1 MKVLVL
7 SIVAAAML
15 ALYACGGEE
24 PPGPPPLPAP
34 TNTPDA
40 QATEVADAQAT
51 AEASEAATVVAAS
64 VQATVESQAVPTDTP
79 VPPTNTPEPEPTPV
93 PPTSTPVP
101 EPTPVPPTN
110 TPEPEPTPVPPTS
123 TPVPEPTPVPP
134 TNTPEPEPTPVPP
147 TSTPAPPPTPEPTP
161 TETPILVGLSW
172 DRSVPIGEAH
182 HLRNTAGLTLRVR
195 DERVRWS
202 QDSWELID
210 DEDPL
215 NNPPPRDFEYLLI
228 DIQVRNGGSDASA
241 YDAAA
246 RLTVEGE
253 PPNGKVYKWSGAN
266 HCGGIPRTIIPRDFE
281 KARHND
287 EYGRRGN
294 ICFVVTHDDSGKLV
308 LVDNG
313 APGAPPE
320 DKRYFSLR

>member
-1 MKVLVL
+1 
-7 SIVAAAML
+7 ML

-79 VPPTNTPEPEPTPV
+79 VPPTSTPEPEPTPV

-147 TSTPAPPPTPEPTP
+147 TSTPAPPPTPAPTP
-161 TETPILVGLSW
+161 TVTPIPVGVSW
-172 DRSVPIGEAH
+172 DRPVPIGEAH
-182 HLRNTAGLTLRVR
+182 HLRNAAGLTLRVR

-210 DEDPL
+210 DADSL
-215 NNPPPRDFEYLLI
+215 NNPPLRGFEYLLI
-228 DIQVRNGGSDASA
+228 DIQVRNGSSDASA